1 MQASVTVARRLNS
14 CGLWALERG
23 LSGCGSRPQVL
34 GGMWNLPGPG
44 IKAVSPEL
52 AGGFLST
59 ASPGKCTILK

>member
-34 GGMWNLPGPG
+34 GGRWNLPGPG
-44 IKAVSPEL
+44 IKAVSPAL
-52 AGGFLST
+52 AGDFYPLSHQGN
-59 ASPGKCTILK
+59 ALF

>member
-34 GGMWNLPGPG
+34 CGMWNLPGPG
-44 IKAVSPEL
+44 IKAVPL
-52 AGGFLST
+52 NWQVDFYPLRHQGNALF
-59 ASPGKCTILK
+59 